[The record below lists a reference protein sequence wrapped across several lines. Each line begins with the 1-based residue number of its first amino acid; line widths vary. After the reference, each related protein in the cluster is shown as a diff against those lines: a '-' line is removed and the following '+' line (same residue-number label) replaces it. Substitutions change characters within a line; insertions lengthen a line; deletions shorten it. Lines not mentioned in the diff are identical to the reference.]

1 MPIKTNLNISPYNDD
16 FDINKQYYRVLFK
29 PSFAV
34 QARELTQLQTT
45 LQNQIEQF
53 GDNIFK
59 EGSII
64 KGCNF
69 TQLNTLQFV
78 KVTDRAGF
86 DPANYVGE
94 VLEDGTEI
102 FYEIEGSST
111 GLRASVEA
119 ATRGFQT
126 RAPDLNTFY
135 INYLNTA
142 SSGVRVFQAGEELV
156 IYRRIIDATGNSS
169 LGDNTR
175 VDAILVAPAN
185 ATGNSFGLR
194 VSEGVIY
201 QKGHFLFADEQLV
214 IVSKYTNEPN
224 NVSVG
229 YLIEEELVTFLQ
241 DNELLDN
248 ANGSPNQNAPGAD
261 RLKLVP
267 ILSALDTIE
276 AEADTQF
283 FTLARYVNGNA
294 VMIRDVSQYNVLG
307 EEMARRTYEES
318 GDYVVKPFNTQV
330 VEKNGELKVS
340 VGSGVA
346 YVKGYRVESRGDYQF
361 PIIDVTKTEVK
372 ENQPISFDYGRFVQ
386 LTTSANAISGN
397 FNIPSYETVTLETD
411 AEEEIGTAIVKN
423 ITQKAVYLF
432 EIDMNTDERFADVAK
447 ISGSSGHVNIVPEIR
462 NDKNGA
468 FIFETGMFSVK
479 SVTDIS
485 LPVRERKSITITSD
499 TIEIQANPGED
510 FATTNTKD
518 EVIVVDVTNMSL
530 SIQSVTT
537 IDNNSKLRVVL
548 VPGQDVIGSLATVYY
563 NKRLQSTEPHIKV
576 AKETYVKVNSANNTI
591 EYNLGFPDVFEIVEI
606 LDEAEQDVTDS
617 FKLVTNQ
624 NDHYYDHSYI
634 KFITGR
640 REPQGVMTIKMKVF
654 ELNSTQGDYFFTINS
669 YPNDFEADKIPNYKS
684 TSGKAY
690 NLRDCFDFR
699 PYVDVVSGAD
709 YNVTSPLSAPVI
721 PSAINLTPSFSI
733 PPLIPALN
741 AFATAD
747 IEHYL
752 NRNDVIA
759 IDSYGNITL
768 INGEESTLS
777 KTINTNGLLVVAE
790 IFVPGFPAISSA
802 RAARENKSQYA
813 VKIVSKGTKV
823 YTMSD
828 IANIEKTVSK
838 LTYYASLNALE
849 LSTQSINVR
858 DENGLSRFKNGII
871 VDAFN
876 DFMIADTTNPDFYAG
891 LDFTEKSL
899 TPPVRTIPMNL
910 SLKSST
916 SASLHPNTTSPE
928 VATLLTDAIEVP
940 FISQPYATNARNC
953 VSNFYNYN
961 GTGFLFPEYDGG
973 PDTVTN
979 PGVNFDVD
987 IQSLIEDLVDN
998 IQEFI
1003 PLTATSSE
1011 LIGSTQSATTTEN
1024 IFTDTFRDIQQTLT
1038 VSSGASQ
1045 SATAEFATNV
1055 QFTPFMRQKQ
1065 IRVAISGLR
1074 PDSQHYVFF
1083 DREDVNSLVE
1093 PGELVS
1099 GDDISQESVRN
1110 IKATSIAG
1118 QPLITNEFGE
1128 LFFIFNL
1135 PESTFYVGDRM
1146 LLVSDVDNYD
1156 DIETASTS
1164 AAYLTYRAYNF
1175 SADKSSL
1182 TLSTRVPN
1190 VSTISTS
1197 TERDVTRR
1205 ETITNNGRGGG
1216 RGIFGVAAFAMLL
1229 FDPIAQTFFIK
1240 KAMTGDSKN
1249 LFLSQIDLYF
1259 KTKSATKGITVE
1271 LREVINGYPSYQIV
1285 PFSKIKLPARL
1296 VQVSA
1301 DGSVPTAINFPVP
1314 IRLESD
1320 REYAF
1325 VIIPDGA
1332 DPSYLVHTSK
1342 VGGTDNI
1349 TGNVISQDAFD
1360 GMLFTSTNNRTW
1372 QSYQDEDIKFTLY
1385 RSNFAASAGSVTLTN
1400 SDGEFFTLEN
1410 TTGRFK
1416 TGESVYALKDA
1427 IGLTASAT
1435 RGSKTITSIES
1446 LSSIYSAGDYVLV
1459 GDTGDIQKRMYR
1471 VVDSGIN
1478 AGTNFLLLDAPVVF
1492 KATSN
1497 NVSSINIKPVVVG
1510 EINYHD
1516 SRKPTF
1522 MSIENSS
1529 ARLSRSFVA
1538 SDVVYGMES
1547 NANAVISSVDD
1558 ISISYIQPL
1567 IAKTNDSFT
1576 NATMNGKFTR
1586 RDNINSFYE
1595 IPMPFND
1602 KTEFN
1607 VRGMQLRSKS
1617 NDLAGESKFDITIT
1631 MSNQEASTTT
1641 PFVDVETAMV
1651 LANQYRITSSTE
1663 PTLAADVPARYIS
1676 KTIELAEGF
1685 DAEDFRLYVTGYRPL
1700 NTDIKT
1706 YIKIQ
1711 NAADPY
1717 PFESANWIEL
1727 DMIEGNSVYSSTTNT
1742 SDFRE
1747 FVYEI
1752 PSTLKTG
1759 LNGEVR
1765 YTNDSGAYDGYRRFA
1780 IKIVL
1785 LADDINRVPKISDYR
1800 GIALT

>member
-16 FDINKQYYRVLFK
+16 FDVNKQYYRVLFK

-59 EGSII
+59 EGSIV

-94 VLEDGTEI
+94 ILDDGTEI

-142 SSGVRVFQAGEELV
+142 STGVKVFQSGEELV
-156 IYRRIIDATGNSS
+156 IYRRVIDADGNPS
-169 LGDNTR
+169 GDNEPPADT
-175 VDAILVAPAN
+175 ILVAPTN

-201 QKGHFLFADEQLV
+201 QKGYFLFAEEQLV
-214 IVSKYTNEPN
+214 IVSKYTNQPD
-224 NVSVG
+224 NVSIG
-229 YLIEEELVTFLQ
+229 YRIEEQLVTFLQ
-241 DNELLDN
+241 DAELLDN

-267 ILSALDTIE
+267 VLTALTTVE
-276 AEADTQF
+276 AESDTTF

-318 GDYVVKPFNTQV
+318 GDYVVRPFKTQMM
-330 VEKNGELKVS
+330 EKDGELRVS
-340 VGSGVA
+340 VGPGVA
-346 YVKGYRVESRGDYQF
+346 YVNGYRVESRGDYQF

-372 ENQPISFDYGRFVQ
+372 NNQPISFDYGRFVQ
-386 LTTSANAISGN
+386 LDPSATAISGN
-397 FNIPSYETVTLETD
+397 LTIPSYATVTLEND
-411 AEEEIGTAIVKN
+411 ADEEIGTAIVKN
-423 ITQKAVYLF
+423 ITQKSVYLF
-432 EIDMNTDERFADVAK
+432 EIVMASDKRFADVAR
-447 ISGSSGHVNIVPEIR
+447 ITGSTGHVYVTPEIR
-462 NDKNGA
+462 NDKKGA

-485 LPVRERKSITITSD
+485 LPVREQKSISITSD
-499 TIEIQANPGED
+499 IVTIQANPGED
-510 FATTNTKD
+510 FATTNT
-518 EVIVVDVTNMSL
+518 
-530 SIQSVTT
+530 
-537 IDNNSKLRVVL
+537 ID
-548 VPGQDVIGSLATVYY
+548 DVIIVDATNVSLAIESISTTNNDSILRIVLAESTTGLATVYY
-563 NKRLQSTEPHIKV
+563 NKRIQSTEPHIKV
-576 AKETYVKVNSANNTI
+576 EKETYVKSNYTTGVT

-606 LDEAEQDVTDS
+606 LDANGENVTDS

-634 KFITGR
+634 KFVAGR
-640 REPQGVMTIKMKVF
+640 RQPQTGTMTIKLKVF
-654 ELNSTQGDYFFTINS
+654 ELNATQGDYFFTINS
-669 YPNDFEADKIPNYKS
+669 YPADFEADKIPHYKS
-684 TSGKAY
+684 TSGKTY

-699 PYVDVVSGAD
+699 PYVDKVTGAN
-709 YNVTSPLSAPVI
+709 YNVTSAGSAPVI
-721 PSAINLTPSFSI
+721 PASINITPVFSI
-733 PPLIPALN
+733 TPIIPALN

-759 IDSYGNITL
+759 MDSYGNVTL
-768 INGEESTLS
+768 ITGEESTIA
-777 KTINTNGLLVVAE
+777 KKINTNGLLVVAE
-790 IFVPGFPAISSA
+790 IFVPGFPAISPA

-813 VKIVSKGTKV
+813 VKLVSKGTKV
-823 YTMSD
+823 YTMKD
-828 IANIEKTVSK
+828 IESIDKTVSK
-838 LTYYASLNALE
+838 LTYYASLSALE

-876 DFMIADTTNPDFYAG
+876 DFMIADTNNPDFYAG

-899 TPPVRTIPMNL
+899 IPPVRTIPMNL
-910 SLKSST
+910 SIKSFT
-916 SASLHPNTTSPE
+916 GASLHPNINAPE
-928 VATLLTDAIEVP
+928 TATLLKDVTDIA
-940 FISQPYATNARNC
+940 FINQPYATNARNC
-953 VSNFYNYN
+953 VTNFYNYR

-979 PGVNFDVD
+979 PGVNFDLDV
-987 IQSLIEDLVDN
+987 QSVIEDLVDN

-1003 PLTATSSE
+1003 PLTSTSSE
-1011 LIGSTQSATTTEN
+1011 LIGSSQVSTGAEN
-1024 IFTDTFRDIQQTLT
+1024 VITDTFRDIQQTLT
-1038 VSSGASQ
+1038 VSGGANQ
-1045 SATAEFATNV
+1045 SATVEFATNV

-1065 IRVAISGLR
+1065 IHVAISGLR
-1074 PDSQHYVFF
+1074 PNTRHYVFF

-1099 GDDISQESVRN
+1099 GDEISQESVRN
-1110 IKATSIAG
+1110 IKATSVAG
-1118 QPLITNEFGE
+1118 QPLVANDNGE
-1128 LFFIFNL
+1128 VFFIFNL
-1135 PESTFYVGDRM
+1135 PEATFYVGDRM
-1146 LLVSDVDNYD
+1146 LLVSDVSDYNN
-1156 DIETASTS
+1156 IETASTS

-1175 SADKSSL
+1175 STEMGSL
-1182 TLSTRVPN
+1182 TLSTRVPE
-1190 VSTISTS
+1190 VATISTS

-1205 ETITNNGRGGG
+1205 ETISNNRGGF
-1216 RGIFGVAAFAMLL
+1216 GIFGAFFAILA

-1271 LREVINGYPSYQIV
+1271 IREVINGYPSYQIV
-1285 PFSKIKLPARL
+1285 PFSKRKIPARL
-1296 VQVSA
+1296 VQISS
-1301 DGSVPTAINFPVP
+1301 DGSIPTNITFPVP

-1325 VIIPDGA
+1325 VVIPDGA
-1332 DPSYLVHTSK
+1332 DPSYLIHTSK
-1342 VGGTDNI
+1342 VGGVDNV
-1349 TGNVISQDAFD
+1349 TGNAITQDTFD

-1385 RSNFAASAGSVTLTN
+1385 RSNFSSSEGSITLTN
-1400 SDGEFFTLEN
+1400 SGGEFFTLED
-1410 TTGRFK
+1410 TIGRFS
-1416 TGESVYALKDA
+1416 TGETVYTVKDVV
-1427 IGLTASAT
+1427 GLTASAIK
-1435 RGSKTITSIES
+1435 GSKTITSTES
-1446 LSSIYSAGDYVLV
+1446 LSGTYSAGDYVLV
-1459 GDTGDIQKRMYR
+1459 ENNTNVQKRMYR
-1471 VVDSGIN
+1471 VVDSGVD

-1492 KATSN
+1492 KETTSN
-1497 NVSSINIKPVVVG
+1497 TISSITAIPVVVG

-1516 SRKPTF
+1516 SKKPTF
-1522 MSIENSS
+1522 MSIEDSS
-1529 ARLSRSFVA
+1529 ARVGRLFTTG
-1538 SDVVYGMES
+1538 DVIYGMES
-1547 NANAVISSVDD
+1547 NAEATIVSVDD
-1558 ISISYIQPL
+1558 IGLSYIQPL
-1567 IAKTNDSFT
+1567 IAKTHDSYT
-1576 NATMNGKFTR
+1576 TAGMNGTFTR
-1586 RDNINSFYE
+1586 QDNVNGFYD
-1595 IPMPFND
+1595 IPMPFNN

-1607 VRGMQLRSKS
+1607 SRAIQLRSKS
-1617 NDLAGESKFDITIT
+1617 NDLSGESKFDITINI
-1631 MSNQEASTTT
+1631 SNQEASTTT
-1641 PFVDVETAMV
+1641 PLVDVETAMI
-1651 LANQYRITSSTE
+1651 LANQYRITSSVDPE
-1663 PTLAADVPARYIS
+1663 IAADVPVSYIS

-1711 NAADPY
+1711 NAADPS
-1717 PFESANWIEL
+1717 PFESADWIEL
-1727 DMIEGNSVYSSTTNT
+1727 GMIEGSSVYSSTTNT

-1752 PSTLKTG
+1752 PSTQKNGT
-1759 LNGEVR
+1759 NGEVR
-1765 YTNDSGAYDGYRRFA
+1765 YSNDSGIYDGYRRFA
-1780 IKIVL
+1780 VKIIL
-1785 LADDINRVPKISDYR
+1785 LADDINRVPRVSDYR